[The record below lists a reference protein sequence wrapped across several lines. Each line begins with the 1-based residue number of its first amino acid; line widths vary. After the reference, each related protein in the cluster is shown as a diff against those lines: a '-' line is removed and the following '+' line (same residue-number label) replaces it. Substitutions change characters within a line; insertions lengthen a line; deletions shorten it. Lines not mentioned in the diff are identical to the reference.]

1 MNLRVPMVSIP
12 TDNMEFSRM
21 HPQAGNE
28 RERELLK

>member
-12 TDNMEFSRM
+12 KDNMEFSRM